1 MIRRN
6 EVCSRKARGRKI
18 ARQIAGDRRPKDT
31 MGMRILV
38 TGGAGYIGST
48 VAAQLLELGHRVV
61 IIDDLRRGRR
71 GAVPPGAELIVG
83 NVGDAECFK
92 RASAGGG
99 IDAVMHFAALSEV
112 GESMRIPEA
121 YFSNNTAN
129 TLRLIEAMLAHG
141 VSKLVFSSTAAV
153 YGMPEKSPIEET
165 AAMLPTNPYGESKRM
180 VEQMLA
186 WFHQIH
192 GLRYA
197 SLRYFNVAGGNP
209 NRGEDHRPESH
220 SIPRVLQVALG
231 QYDRIK
237 IFGDD
242 YPTPDG
248 TCIRDYIHVSDLG
261 QAHVLAL
268 GALEGRGQS
277 IYNLGNGK
285 GFSVKEVVE
294 TARRVTGH
302 AIPAEVEARRPG
314 DPPVLVAS
322 SEKIGR
328 ELGWAPQHAALED
341 IVESAWQWHRA
352 HPHGYID
359 A

>member
-1 MIRRN
+1 
-6 EVCSRKARGRKI
+6 
-18 ARQIAGDRRPKDT
+18 

-61 IIDDLRRGRR
+61 VIDDLRRGHR
-71 GAVPPGAELIVG
+71 GAVPERAEMGVG
-83 NVGDAECFK
+83 NVGEDHTIE
-92 RASAGGG
+92 RAFSAGPV
-99 IDAVMHFAALSEV
+99 DAVMHFAALAEV
-112 GESMRIPEA
+112 GESMQVPEV
-121 YFSNNTAN
+121 YFHNNTFN

-153 YGMPEKSPIEET
+153 YGSPERSPIEET
-165 AAMLPTNPYGESKRM
+165 APMRPTNPYGESKLM
-180 VEQMLA
+180 VERMLA
-186 WFHQIH
+186 WFHELR

-197 SLRYFNVAGGNP
+197 SLRYFNVAGGTP
-209 NRGEDHRPESH
+209 NRGEDHNPESH
-220 SIPRVLQVALG
+220 LIPRILQVALG
-231 QYDRIK
+231 QHKNIK

-248 TCIRDYIHVSDLG
+248 TCVRDYIHVSDLA

-268 GALEGRGQS
+268 GALEERAPL

-285 GFSVKEVVE
+285 GFSVREVVD

-302 AIPAEVEARRPG
+302 AIPAETEGRRAG

-322 SEKIGR
+322 SEKIER
-328 ELGWAPQHAALED
+328 ELGWAPQYAALES
-341 IVESAWQWHRA
+341 IIGSAWEWHRT
-352 HPHGYID
+352 HPKGYGD
-359 A
+359 AKG